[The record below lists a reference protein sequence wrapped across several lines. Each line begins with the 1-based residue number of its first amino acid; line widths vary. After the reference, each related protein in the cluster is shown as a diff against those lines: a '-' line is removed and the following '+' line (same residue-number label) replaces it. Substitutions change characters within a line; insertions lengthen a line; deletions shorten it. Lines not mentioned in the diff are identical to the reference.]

1 MYYLTE
7 AGVKFLNEGLL
18 DLLRRRKK
26 PSQPITLPKRSSA
39 ADRGQGK
46 KTGKGESSLGDQAKD
61 IGNTRANKKAI
72 DDIGQ

>member
-46 KTGKGESSLGDQAKD
+46 KTGKGESSLGDQATD